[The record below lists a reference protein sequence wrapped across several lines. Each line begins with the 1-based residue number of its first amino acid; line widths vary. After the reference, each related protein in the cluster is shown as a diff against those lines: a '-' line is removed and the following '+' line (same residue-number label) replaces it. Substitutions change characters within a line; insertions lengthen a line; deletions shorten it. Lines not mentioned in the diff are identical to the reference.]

1 MNKVLLIGNT
11 CKENELR
18 LSSTGIEIL
27 SNTIAVKRSTKDAN
41 GEYITDFISF
51 VAFKNQAKFISQY
64 CPKGSKIA
72 LDGSWQTRQ
81 YQANDGT
88 MRYVNELIVNS
99 VELLRSSQEAQP
111 QQPTPYQ
118 QPQTTPTPAFKPV
131 QQPQYQAPSYSS
143 DPFADDIESDL
154 PF

>member
-1 MNKVLLIGNT
+1 MNKVFLIGNT
-11 CKENELR
+11 CKENELK

-27 SNTIAVKRSTKDAN
+27 NNTIAVKRSTKDAN

-51 VAFKNQAKFISQY
+51 ITFKNQAKYINQY

-72 LDGSWQTRQ
+72 LEGSWQTRS

-88 MRYVNELIVNS
+88 TRYVNELVVNS
-99 VELLRSSQEAQP
+99 VELLKSSQEEN
-111 QQPTPYQ
+111 PTTYQ
-118 QPQTTPTPAFKPV
+118 QPQTTPTPAFKPA
-131 QQPQYQAPSYSS
+131 QQPQYPSYSS
-143 DPFADDIESDL
+143 NPFDDTLDDPKL